1 MLTMKKIFLF
11 VLLLNV
17 ISVYSDYT
25 FLTPPFTP
33 VMSSGAPIPVGFR
46 YPSAAGYTRN
56 DTGWIY
62 TFGGLQDG
70 NIISSAVYRY
80 NINTDTW
87 NLETNLPDGGFWISA
102 AARIGNMLYNIG
114 GTYTTALNQCLPRVK
129 IYDVISGTWS
139 SGTPMIYGRCFHAVT
154 AYQDSLIYCAGGW
167 GYPGGV
173 TYGDVY
179 LYNAISDQ
187 WRTATNMPAPRS
199 GGVLAVCN
207 DTLVYVCGG
216 PEWYNPSALSTIF
229 RGVVSQSDRSVITW
243 DSSGQVYPGGV
254 RNSIY
259 GASWGSKGV
268 IVSGG
273 YQVSQA
279 TNQVYVYSSGRN
291 QWTQQPNMTITRTDH
306 GSASVN
312 IGNVW
317 KFVMVSGTS
326 TRTVTTTSVNIL
338 TDTIFF
344 VPVKHEQE
352 IIPESYSLHQNYPNP
367 FNPVTVIIY
376 EVPYE
381 SRINIAVYNSLGIL
395 IETLFD
401 GNSKPGTYSV
411 NFFSEKYSS
420 GIYFCRLISGNVNK
434 TIKMILVK

>member
-1 MLTMKKIFLF
+1 MKKIILF
-11 VLLLNV
+11 ILLLNIV
-17 ISVYSDYT
+17 TVFSDYSY
-25 FLTPPFTP
+25 LTPPFTS
-33 VMSSGAPIPVGFR
+33 VMTTGADIPVGYR
-46 YPSAAGYTRN
+46 YPSAAGFTRN

-62 TFGGLQDG
+62 TFGGLTDG
-70 NIISSAVYRY
+70 SVISSSVYRY
-80 NINTDTW
+80 NIKTNTW

-102 AARIGNMLYNIG
+102 AARIGNKLYNIG
-114 GTYTTALNQCLPRVK
+114 GTYTTALNQCQPRVK
-129 IYDVISGTWS
+129 IYDVNTGTWS
-139 SGTPMIYGRCFHAVT
+139 SGTSMPYGRCFHAVT
-154 AYQDSLIYCAGGW
+154 AYQDSIIYSAGGW

-173 TYGDVY
+173 TYNDIY
-179 LYNAISDQ
+179 LYNAISDS
-187 WRTATNMPAPRS
+187 WRPATNMPAPRS
-199 GGVLAVCN
+199 SGVLAVCN

-291 QWTQQPNMTITRTDH
+291 QWTQQPNMTIIRTDH

-312 IGNVW
+312 IGNIW

-326 TRTVTTTSVNIL
+326 NRSSTNSTSVNIL

-344 VPVKHEQE
+344 VPVKQNGTV
-352 IIPESYSLHQNYPNP
+352 IPEEFSLSQNYPNP
-367 FNPVTVIIY
+367 FNPITVIKY
-376 EVPYE
+376 EVPVE
-381 SRINIAVYNSLGIL
+381 SKVNISVYNSLGVL

-401 GNSKPGTYSV
+401 GNSKPGVYAV
-411 NFFSEKYSS
+411 NFNVEKLSS
-420 GIYFCRLISGNVNK
+420 GVYFCRLISGDVNR
-434 TIKMILVK
+434 TIKMMLVK